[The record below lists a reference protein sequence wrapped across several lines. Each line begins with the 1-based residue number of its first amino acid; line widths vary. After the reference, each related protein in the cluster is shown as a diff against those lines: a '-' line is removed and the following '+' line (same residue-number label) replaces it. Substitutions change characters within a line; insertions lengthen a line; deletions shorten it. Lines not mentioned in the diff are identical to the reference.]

1 MVQLSEKMKKSEEM
15 TSYNS
20 ILPVSTLVQECL
32 DWSGMKAAQFSQEVG
47 FADATRIYGAL
58 NQNRDLGITSFNAIL
73 KRFPLLNGDR
83 FVRKSGPL
91 LLHDLCFELKQN
103 EPVSIFTS
111 ASLHSENTY
120 KAIIQGKDNEIEL
133 LKNQV
138 AFMEKMLVK

>member
-1 MVQLSEKMKKSEEM
+1 MKKIDEM

-20 ILPVSTLVQECL
+20 ELPVSTLVQECL

-58 NQNRDLGITSFNAIL
+58 NQNRDLGVTSFNAIL
-73 KRFPLLNGDR
+73 RRFPLLYGDR

-91 LLHDLCFELKQN
+91 LLQDLCDQFTKKN
-103 EPVSIFTS
+103 EPVLIVAPVATISDDYF
-111 ASLHSENTY
+111 

-133 LKNQV
+133 LKKQV
-138 AFMEKMLVK
+138 AFMEKLLDK

>member
-1 MVQLSEKMKKSEEM
+1 MEKPDEM

-20 ILPVSTLVQECL
+20 ELPVSTLVQECL

-58 NQNRDLGITSFNAIL
+58 NQNRDLGVTSFNAIL
-73 KRFPLLNGDR
+73 RRFPLLNGDR

-91 LLHDLCFELKQN
+91 LLQDLCDQFTKKN
-103 EPVSIFTS
+103 EPILIVAPVATNSDDYF
-111 ASLHSENTY
+111 

-133 LKNQV
+133 LKRQV
-138 AFMEKMLVK
+138 AFMEKLLDK

>member
-1 MVQLSEKMKKSEEM
+1 MEKTDEM

-20 ILPVSTLVQECL
+20 ELPVSTLVQECL

-58 NQNRDLGITSFNAIL
+58 NQNRDLGVTSFNAIL
-73 KRFPLLNGDR
+73 RRFPLLNGDR

-91 LLHDLCFELKQN
+91 LLQDLCDQFTKKN
-103 EPVSIFTS
+103 EPILIVAPVATNSDDYF
-111 ASLHSENTY
+111 

-133 LKNQV
+133 LKKQV
-138 AFMEKMLVK
+138 AFMEKLLDK

>member
-1 MVQLSEKMKKSEEM
+1 MEKTDEM

-20 ILPVSTLVQECL
+20 ELPVSTLVQECL

-58 NQNRDLGITSFNAIL
+58 NQNRDLGVTSFNAIL
-73 KRFPLLNGDR
+73 RRFPLLNGDR

-91 LLHDLCFELKQN
+91 VVQDLCDQFTKKN
-103 EPVSIFTS
+103 EPVLIVAPVVTNSDDYF
-111 ASLHSENTY
+111 

-133 LKNQV
+133 LKKQV
-138 AFMEKMLVK
+138 AFMEKLLDK